1 MLAAPTAGRC
11 PPTIDVMKTTHKK
24 TQPSLMSALLERQKR
39 AQALPTP
46 FVSVVCPTYNR
57 REFLPYLLYIWQY
70 QDYPADK
77 RELIILDDSPASN
90 ADLIEMMS
98 DPATPNVRY
107 IHSPERLV
115 LGQKRNML
123 NELATGEYI
132 ICFDDDDYYA
142 PNKISHQVAEM
153 QVNNALFSGSDQI
166 YIWYSHLDKIYLT
179 HPFGERHA
187 LNGTFGY
194 HRNLLKKHR
203 YEDGAAKAEE
213 VGFLKGYTTPVQ
225 QIDPKQTIL
234 CISHSSNTYDK
245 DFILDSSTAV
255 DLTLEDFVSDANL
268 LAHYRRL
275 SHAPLSVQVNWSV
288 FEKIAVIYD
297 PQHEAALPE
306 RCEALL
312 ALGVQAGQIWPV
324 AIALADSAQA
334 AELRTHSLV
343 VEQAKAQGWKNVLL
357 LDSALSFVKKE
368 NVVNNINK
376 LLNGLDQVGW
386 QMLLLGGRYENF
398 TPTQALQGVARI
410 HNAGCACAYAVNA
423 SYYDVLLDAYRQAS
437 EQDVSLD
444 RCWTALMRQSV
455 ALWLGFSPS
464 FAFLQHSPHPTS
476 GELIDCTHW
485 FFRKH
490 REPEAAK
497 ETKNGTD

>member
-1 MLAAPTAGRC
+1 
-11 PPTIDVMKTTHKK
+11 
-24 TQPSLMSALLERQKR
+24 MSALLQRQKR
-39 AQALPTP
+39 AQPLPTP

-90 ADLIEMMS
+90 ADLIAMMS
-98 DPATPNVRY
+98 DPSQPNVRY

-187 LNGTFGY
+187 PNGTFGY
-194 HRNLLKKHR
+194 HRNLLKNHR
-203 YEDGAAKAEE
+203 YDDDATKAEE
-213 VGFLKGYTTPVQ
+213 GVFLKGFTTPVQ
-225 QIDPKQTIL
+225 QIDPKRSIL

-245 DFILDSSTAV
+245 DFILDSSTPV
-255 DLTLEDFVSDANL
+255 DLVLEDFVSDANL

-275 SHAPLSVQVNWSV
+275 SSAPLSVQVNWSV

-306 RCEALL
+306 RREALL

-324 AIALADSAQA
+324 ATVQADSLEA
-334 AELRTHSLV
+334 AELCTHSLV
-343 VEQAKAQGWKNVLL
+343 VGQAKAQGWKNVLL
-357 LDSALSFVKKE
+357 LDSALCFVKKE

-376 LLNGLDQVGW
+376 LLNGLDQIGW
-386 QMLLLGGRYENF
+386 QMLLLGGRYESF
-398 TPTQALQGVARI
+398 TPTKALKGVARI
-410 HNAGCACAYAVNA
+410 YNAGCACAYAVNA
-423 SYYDVLLDAYRQAS
+423 NYYDVLLDAYRRAS

-444 RCWTALMRQSV
+444 RCWTKLMCQSES
-455 ALWLGFSPS
+455 LWLGFSPS
-464 FAFLQHSPHPTS
+464 FAFLQHYPHPTS

-490 REPEAAK
+490 REPEPVK
-497 ETKNGTD
+497 ETKHGID

>member
-1 MLAAPTAGRC
+1 
-11 PPTIDVMKTTHKK
+11 MKTTQKK
-24 TQPSLMSALLERQKR
+24 TPPSLVSALLQRQKR
-39 AQALPTP
+39 AQPLPTP

-77 RELIILDDSPASN
+77 RELIIVDDSPTSN
-90 ADLIEMMS
+90 ADIIEMMS
-98 DPATPNVRY
+98 DPTAANVRY
-107 IHSPERLV
+107 IHSPQRLA

-123 NELATGEYI
+123 NDLATGEYI

-153 QVNNALFSGSDQI
+153 QVNNALFSGSDRI

-187 LNGTFGY
+187 LNGTFAY

-203 YEDGAAKAEE
+203 YDDEAMKAEE
-213 VGFLKGYTTPVQ
+213 EVFLKGFTTPVQ

-245 DFILDSSTAV
+245 DFILDSSTPV
-255 DLTLEDFVSDANL
+255 ELTLEDFVSDANL

-275 SHAPLSVQVNWSV
+275 STAPMSVQVNWSV
-288 FEKIAVIYD
+288 FEKIAVIYEL
-297 PQHEAALPE
+297 QHEATLAA

-312 ALGVQAGQIWPV
+312 ALGVEAGQIWPV
-324 AIALADSAQA
+324 ASASVDSVS
-334 AELRTHSLV
+334 THHQV
-343 VEQAKAQGWKNVLL
+343 VTQAKAQGWKNVLL
-357 LDSALSFVKKE
+357 LDSALCFVKKE

-386 QMLLLGGRYENF
+386 QMLLLGGRYEKF

-410 HNAGCACAYAVNA
+410 HDAGCACAYAVNA
-423 SYYDVLLDAYRQAS
+423 NYYDVLLDGYRQAI
-437 EQDVSLD
+437 EQAVSLD
-444 RCWTALMRQSV
+444 CCWTALMHQR
-455 ALWLGFSPS
+455 AAMWLGFSPS
-464 FAFLQHSPHPTS
+464 FAFLQTYLNPKN
-476 GELIDCTHW
+476 GEHFDCTHW
-485 FFRKH
+485 FFRKN
-490 REPEAAK
+490 R
-497 ETKNGTD
+497 

>member
-1 MLAAPTAGRC
+1 
-11 PPTIDVMKTTHKK
+11 
-24 TQPSLMSALLERQKR
+24 MSALLQRQKR
-39 AQALPTP
+39 AQPLPTP

-90 ADLIEMMS
+90 ADLIAMMS
-98 DPATPNVRY
+98 DPSQPNVRY

-187 LNGTFGY
+187 PNGTFGY
-194 HRNLLKKHR
+194 HRNLLKNHR
-203 YEDGAAKAEE
+203 YDDDATKAEE
-213 VGFLKGYTTPVQ
+213 AGFLKGYTTPVQ
-225 QIDPKQTIL
+225 QIDPKRSIL

-297 PQHEAALPE
+297 PRLEDSLPE

-312 ALGVQAGQIWPV
+312 ALGVEAGQIWPV
-324 AIALADSAQA
+324 ATVQADSLEA

-343 VEQAKAQGWKNVLL
+343 VGQAKAQGWKNVLL
-357 LDSALSFVKKE
+357 LDSALCFVKKE

-386 QMLLLGGRYENF
+386 QMLLLGGRYESF
-398 TPTQALQGVARI
+398 TPTQALQGVAQI
-410 HNAGCACAYAVNA
+410 HHAGCACAYAVNA
-423 SYYDVLLDAYRQAS
+423 NYYDVLLDAYRQAI
-437 EQDVSLD
+437 EHDVNLD
-444 RCWTALMRQSV
+444 RSWAALMQQNV

-464 FAFLQHSPHPTS
+464 FAFLQHYPHPTS

-490 REPEAAK
+490 REPEPAK
-497 ETKNGTD
+497 ETKHGID

>member
-1 MLAAPTAGRC
+1 MLAAPTVGLC

-179 HPFGERHA
+179 HPFGAHHA

-194 HRNLLKKHR
+194 HRNLLTNHR
-203 YEDGAAKAEE
+203 YDDDACRAEE
-213 VGFLKGYTTPVQ
+213 DGFLKGFTTPVQ
-225 QIDPKQTIL
+225 QIDPKQAIL

-245 DFILDSSTAV
+245 DYILNSSKAV
-255 DLTLEDFVSDANL
+255 DLALEDFVSDPNL
-268 LAHYRRL
+268 LTHYRRL
-275 SHAPLSVQVNWSV
+275 SSAPLNTQVNWSA
-288 FEKIAVIYD
+288 FDKIAVIHE
-297 PQHEAALPE
+297 PQNEATLSQY
-306 RCEALL
+306 CEVLTG
-312 ALGVQAGQIWPV
+312 LGAQFTQIVPV
-324 AIALADSAQA
+324 AKIQAESVEASERQTHYQVIAQA
-334 AELRTHSLV
+334 KQLGWKSVVLLDAELR
-343 VEQAKAQGWKNVLL
+343 
-357 LDSALSFVKKE
+357 FVRKE

-376 LLNGLDQVGW
+376 LLNGLDQVAW
-386 QMLLLGGRYENF
+386 QMLLLGGRYESF
-398 TPTQALQGVARI
+398 AATQSLKGVARI
-410 HNAGCACAYAVNA
+410 YNAGCACAYAVNA
-423 SYYDVLLDAYRQAS
+423 SYYDTLLASYEQAS
-437 EQDVSLD
+437 EQNTSLD
-444 RCWTALMRQSV
+444 RCWTGLMREES
-455 ALWLGFSPS
+455 LWLGFSPS
-464 FAFLQHSPHPTS
+464 FAFLQQAPDPVT

-490 REPEAAK
+490 PEPVTAK
-497 ETKNGTD
+497 ESNYGTD